1 MNALQPP
8 RRGAD
13 TLAIAFAT
21 TVAMWSLLYVAALP
35 AVGGALWLAI
45 GLGVVGCLFVAGWLA
60 GRYACRGAGGGAV
73 LGLVIAGVSLL
84 ILLGLLGDE
93 VGEHAGMAALWILGL
108 LAAAV
113 GLCSLGAVLG
123 CRRAAPPSRDVNWT
137 SMLAWVTAI
146 TTLFMLASGGIVTGL
161 EAGLAVDGWLIA
173 EGHVLVLF
181 PITLMQ
187 RDADTFVEHAH
198 RLWGLLVGLT
208 TIVLMVHLW
217 MVDRRRWVHGMSLAI
232 VLAVVVQGILG
243 GTRVTEQSV
252 VLAMVHGVVAQVIFA
267 TLVATAMAT
276 STTWIGDRAAT
287 VAPTV
292 GADRTLTVALLA
304 VILLQIVLG
313 TLYRH
318 LHPVPGVPTGA
329 LMGLLHGHSFVTSL
343 LVVLIVLFCGVRSW
357 GLYPGQPVV
366 KRAGM
371 ALSHTLILQVI
382 LGIASFVVVPKGP
395 RDHDDAITVVEIV
408 ITTAHQV
415 TGAIL
420 LASAAALFVWQRRL
434 LGPGPAARSSGRK

>member
-1 MNALQPP
+1 MNTLQPP

-21 TVAMWSLLYVAALP
+21 TVTIWSLLYVAALP
-35 AVGGALWLAI
+35 AVAGGWWLAI
-45 GLGVVGCLFVAGWLA
+45 GLTVVGCLFAAGCAA
-60 GRYACRGAGGGAV
+60 GRYAGRGARGGAV

-93 VGEHAGMAALWILGL
+93 VRQHAGRAALWIIGL

-113 GLCSLGAVLG
+113 GLCGLGAVLG
-123 CRRAAPPSRDVNWT
+123 CRRGMPPGRDVNWT

-161 EAGLAVDGWLIA
+161 EAGLAVEGWLIA
-173 EGHVLVLF
+173 EGHMLVLF

-208 TIVLMVHLW
+208 TIALMIHLW
-217 MVDRRRWVHGMSLAI
+217 MVDRRRWVRGISLAI
-232 VLAVVVQGILG
+232 VVAVVVQGILG

-252 VLAMVHGVVAQVIFA
+252 ALAMVHGVVAQVIFA
-267 TLVATAMAT
+267 TLVVTAMAT
-276 STTWIGDRAAT
+276 STTWIGNRAAS

-292 GADRTLTVALLA
+292 GADRKLTVALVA
-304 VILLQIVLG
+304 VILFQIVLG
-313 TLYRH
+313 TLFRH
-318 LHPVPGVPTGA
+318 LQPLADVPAGA
-329 LMGLLHGHSFVTSL
+329 LMGLLHGHSFVNSL
-343 LVVLIVLFCGVRSW
+343 LVILIVLFCGVRAW
-357 GLYPGQPVV
+357 GLYPEQPAV

-382 LGIASFVVVPKGP
+382 LGLAAFVVVPKGP
-395 RDHDDAITVVEIV
+395 RGPDDAITVVEIV

-434 LGPGPAARSSGRK
+434 LVPGPMARNH